1 MIKKPKKSLGQN
13 YLIDNNIL
21 KLISSAENINADN
34 DIMEIGPGTGN
45 LTKYLSQLNFNKFV
59 AIEKD
64 SYLYKKLIIK
74 FNKINLINEDFLR
87 FNLKKIYL
95 KNLIIYG
102 NLPYNISSQILIK
115 LIKEYNENF
124 KFKKLILMF
133 QKELADRILAKH
145 DTNEYGRISI
155 ISQWKMNIKKLKDVS
170 PESFSPKPKVDSSI
184 LIFTPKNHYPK
195 IKNHKNLEHMTNVF
209 FNLRRKMIKKP
220 MHILFED
227 VLKVSKNLNLD
238 LDSRPQTIEPELY
251 YKLCQE
257 YEKLL

>member
-13 YLIDNNIL
+13 YLIDSNIL
-21 KLISSAENINADN
+21 ELISVAGNVKAQN

-45 LTKYLSQLNFNKFV
+45 LTEYLCNLNYNKFV

-64 SYLYKKLIIK
+64 NNLYKELVSEFKQ
-74 FNKINLINEDFLR
+74 INLINEDFLK
-87 FNLKKIYL
+87 FDLKKIYL

-102 NLPYNISSQILIK
+102 NLPYNVSSQILIK
-115 LIKEYNENF
+115 LIREYNENF

-145 DTNEYGRISI
+145 DSKEYGRISI
-155 ISQWKMNIKKLKDVS
+155 ISQWKMNITKLKDVR
-170 PESFSPKPKVDSSI
+170 PESFSPKPKIDSSI
-184 LIFTPKNHYPK
+184 LIFTPKKDYPN
-195 IKNHKNLEHMTNVF
+195 IKNSKNLEHVTNVF

-227 VLKVSKNLNLD
+227 VLKVSKNLNLN
-238 LDSRPQTIEPELY
+238 LDTRPQTIEPKLY